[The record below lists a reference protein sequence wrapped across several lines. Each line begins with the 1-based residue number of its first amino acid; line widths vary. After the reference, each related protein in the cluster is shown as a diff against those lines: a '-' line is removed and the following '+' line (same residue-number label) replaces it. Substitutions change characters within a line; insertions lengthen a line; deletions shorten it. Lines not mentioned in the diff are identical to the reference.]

1 MTKTNNMD
9 LKKVFKN
16 LQTVIILVLIIVI
29 LLLRNCSGK
38 SSTPQNEA
46 RIERDTLVEYIT
58 ITKTT
63 PVYIPKVKYINKINI
78 DTFLIYNQIDTAA
91 ILADY
96 YSEVYYDDEQN
107 LDSLYLTILDTISQ
121 NRIIGRQIKYTL
133 KYPQTTITEKIYINQ
148 REFYIGL
155 GGAGTSNQI
164 NYFGTELLYKN
175 KKKQAYGLGIGINQ
189 NLVPVLSARMYWKLG
204 K

>member
-1 MTKTNNMD
+1 MD

-16 LQTVIILVLIIVI
+16 LQTIIILTLVIVI
-29 LLLRNCSGK
+29 LLMRNCSGTK
-38 SSTPQNEA
+38 SINVNEP
-46 RIERDTLVEYIT
+46 RIERDTVVEYIT
-58 ITKTT
+58 VTKTT
-63 PVYIPKVKYINKINI
+63 PVYVPKIKYINKINV
-78 DTFLIYNQIDTAA
+78 DTFLVYNPIDTAS

-133 KYPQTTITEKIYINQ
+133 KYPQSTITEKIYINQ
-148 REFYIGL
+148 REFYVGL
-155 GGAGTSNQI
+155 GGAGTFTQL
-164 NYFGTELLYKN
+164 NYFGGEMLYKN
-175 KKKQAYGLGIGINQ
+175 KKKQAYGLGVGLNQ
-189 NLVPVLSARMYWKLG
+189 NLVPIVSARMYWKIG

>member
-1 MTKTNNMD
+1 MD

-16 LQTVIILVLIIVI
+16 LQTIIILTLVIVI
-29 LLLRNCSGK
+29 LLMRNCSGTK
-38 SSTPQNEA
+38 SINVNEP
-46 RIERDTLVEYIT
+46 RIERDTVVEYIT
-58 ITKTT
+58 VTKTT
-63 PVYIPKVKYINKINI
+63 PVYVPKIKYINKINV
-78 DTFLIYNQIDTAA
+78 DTFLVYNPIDTAS

-133 KYPQTTITEKIYINQ
+133 KYPQSIITEKIYINQ
-148 REFYIGL
+148 REFYVGL
-155 GGAGTSNQI
+155 GGAGTFTQL
-164 NYFGTELLYKN
+164 NYFGGEMLYKN
-175 KKKQAYGLGIGINQ
+175 KKKQAYGLGVGLNQ
-189 NLVPVLSARMYWKLG
+189 NLVPIVSARMYWKIG

>member
-1 MTKTNNMD
+1 MD

-16 LQTVIILVLIIVI
+16 LQTIIILTLVIVI
-29 LLLRNCSGK
+29 LLMRNCSGK
-38 SSTPQNEA
+38 KSINVNEP
-46 RIERDTLVEYIT
+46 RIERDTVVEYIT
-58 ITKTT
+58 VTKTT
-63 PVYIPKVKYINKINI
+63 PVYVPKIKYINKINV
-78 DTFLIYNQIDTAA
+78 DTFLVYNPIDTAS

-133 KYPQTTITEKIYINQ
+133 KYPQSIITEKIYINQ
-148 REFYIGL
+148 REFYVGL
-155 GGAGTSNQI
+155 GGAGTFTQL
-164 NYFGTELLYKN
+164 NYFGGEMLYKN
-175 KKKQAYGLGIGINQ
+175 KKKQAYGLGVGLNQ
-189 NLVPVLSARMYWKLG
+189 NLVPIVSARMYWKIG

>member
-1 MTKTNNMD
+1 MN

-29 LLLRNCSGK
+29 LLMRNCSGK
-38 SSTPQNEA
+38 STTSPNKP
-46 RIERDTLVEYIT
+46 RIEKDTVVEYIT
-58 ITKTT
+58 ITKNT
-63 PVYIPKVKYINKINI
+63 PVYIPKIKYINKIDI
-78 DTFLIYNQIDTAA
+78 DTFLVSNRIDTNA

-148 REFYIGL
+148 REFYVGL
-155 GGAGTSNQI
+155 GGAGTFTQL

-175 KKKQAYGLGIGINQ
+175 KKKQAYGLGVGINQ

>member
-1 MTKTNNMD
+1 MD

-16 LQTVIILVLIIVI
+16 LQTIIILTLVIVI
-29 LLLRNCSGK
+29 LLMRNCSGK
-38 SSTPQNEA
+38 KSINVNEP
-46 RIERDTLVEYIT
+46 RIERDTVVEYIT
-58 ITKTT
+58 VTKTT
-63 PVYIPKVKYINKINI
+63 PVYVPKIKYINKINV
-78 DTFLIYNQIDTAA
+78 DTFLVYNPIDTAS

-148 REFYIGL
+148 REFYVGL
-155 GGAGTSNQI
+155 GGAGTFTQL
-164 NYFGTELLYKN
+164 NYFGGEMLYKN
-175 KKKQAYGLGIGINQ
+175 KKKQAYGLGVGLNQ
-189 NLVPVLSARMYWKLG
+189 NLVPIVSARMYWKIG

>member
-1 MTKTNNMD
+1 MD

-16 LQTVIILVLIIVI
+16 LQTIIILTLVIVI
-29 LLLRNCSGK
+29 LLMRNCSGK
-38 SSTPQNEA
+38 KSINVNEP
-46 RIERDTLVEYIT
+46 RIERDTVVEYIT
-58 ITKTT
+58 VTKTT
-63 PVYIPKVKYINKINI
+63 PVYVPKIKYINKINV
-78 DTFLIYNQIDTAA
+78 DTFLVYNPIDTAS

-133 KYPQTTITEKIYINQ
+133 KYPQSTITEKIYINQ
-148 REFYIGL
+148 REFYVGL
-155 GGAGTSNQI
+155 GGAGTFTQL
-164 NYFGTELLYKN
+164 NYFGGEMLYKN
-175 KKKQAYGLGIGINQ
+175 KKKQAYGLGVGLNQ
-189 NLVPVLSARMYWKLG
+189 NLVTIVSARMYWKIG